1 MFLGLAKLLTKLKS
15 FNECMEEAA
24 VGDETTVN
32 MLVKDIYGGRYGLNR
47 LAILQVSFGK
57 VGGST
62 LSNHK
67 ENDKEKNGDT
77 AATSPPP
84 ANADLCRALVVMIT
98 HCTNCTFERRHLWMP
113 TCYFHLE
120 TFCE

>member
-1 MFLGLAKLLTKLKS
+1 
-15 FNECMEEAA
+15 MEEAA

-32 MLVKDIYGGRYGLNR
+32 MLVKDIYGGRYGLE
-47 LAILQVSFGK
+47 LPGDFTASFFGK

-67 ENDKEKNGDT
+67 ENDNGKNGDSET

-84 ANADLCRALVVMIT
+84 ANTDLCRALVVMIT
-98 HCTNCTFERRHLWMP
+98 QNIAQIALLNAVIYGCPALFSWKLFANESYSNRT
-113 TCYFHLE
+113 
-120 TFCE
+120 